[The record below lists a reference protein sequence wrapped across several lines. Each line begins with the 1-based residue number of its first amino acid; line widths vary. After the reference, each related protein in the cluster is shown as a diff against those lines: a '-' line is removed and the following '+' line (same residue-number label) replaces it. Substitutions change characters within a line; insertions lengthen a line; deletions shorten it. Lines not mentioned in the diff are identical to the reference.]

1 MIIDVSYFTGPLLI
15 TGLSSTGTGVASL
28 VSKATKENLNYFIAK
43 YENQFLN
50 YLLGENLATEFK
62 TEIVKETHD
71 VKWDTLL
78 SKLKK
83 TEVIGTTSYN
93 YSFIAN
99 YIYYYYQR
107 NELTDTT
114 STGEYDAP
122 QRITIINKSVFAW
135 NSMVNDVMKFW
146 EWMDEVYKDY
156 YTDYDSFIIN
166 KDLTNYINSLGI

>member
-1 MIIDVSYFTGPLLI
+1 MIIDISYFTGPLLI
-15 TGLSSTGTGVASL
+15 TGLSATGTGVA
-28 VSKATKENLNYFIAK
+28 VQITKAKKDNLNYFIAK

-50 YLLGENLATEFK
+50 YLLGENLANEFK
-62 TEIVKETHD
+62 TEIEKETHD

-83 TEVIGTTSYN
+83 TEIIGTTNYN

-122 QRITIINKSVFAW
+122 QRMTIINKSVFAW
-135 NSMVNDVMKFW
+135 NSMVNDVMKFL

-156 YTDYDSFIIN
+156 YTDYDSFSIN

>member
-1 MIIDVSYFTGPLLI
+1 MIIDISYFTGSILI
-15 TGLSSTGTGVASL
+15 TGLSATGTGVA
-28 VSKATKENLNYFIAK
+28 VQVAKAKKDNLNYFIAK
-43 YENQFLN
+43 YENHFLN
-50 YLLGENLATEFK
+50 YLLGEDLANEFK
-62 TEIVKETHD
+62 TEIEKEVHD

-83 TEVIGTTSYN
+83 TEIIGTTNYN

-107 NELTDTT
+107 NELTDIT

-122 QRITIINKSVFAW
+122 QRMTIINKSVFAW
-135 NSMVNDVMKFW
+135 NSMVNDVMKFL

-156 YTDYDSFIIN
+156 YTDYESFSIS
-166 KDLTNYINSLGI
+166 KDLTGYINSLGI

>member
-78 SKLKK
+78 SKLNL
-83 TEVIGTTSYN
+83 ISCLFG
-93 YSFIAN
+93 SFI
-99 YIYYYYQR
+99 Y
-107 NELTDTT
+107 
-114 STGEYDAP
+114 
-122 QRITIINKSVFAW
+122 
-135 NSMVNDVMKFW
+135 M
-146 EWMDEVYKDY
+146 
-156 YTDYDSFIIN
+156 
-166 KDLTNYINSLGI
+166 

>member
-1 MIIDVSYFTGPLLI
+1 MIIDISYFTGPLLI
-15 TGLSSTGTGVASL
+15 TGLSAMGSGVSVPVA
-28 VSKATKENLNYFIAK
+28 KAKKDNINYFIAK

-50 YLLGENLATEFK
+50 YLLGEDLAQKFK
-62 TEIVKETHD
+62 TEISEETHD
-71 VKWDTLL
+71 IKWDTLL

-114 STGEYDAP
+114 SIGEYDAP
-122 QRITIINKSVFAW
+122 QRMTIINKSVFAW

>member
-1 MIIDVSYFTGPLLI
+1 MIIDISYFTGSILI
-15 TGLSSTGTGVASL
+15 TGLSATGTGVA
-28 VSKATKENLNYFIAK
+28 VQVAKAKKDNLNYFIAK

-50 YLLGENLATEFK
+50 YLLGEYLTNEFK
-62 TEIVKETHD
+62 AEIAKETHD

-83 TEVIGTTSYN
+83 NEIIGTTNYN

-122 QRITIINKSVFAW
+122 QRMTIINKSVFAW
-135 NSMVNDVMKFW
+135 NSMVNDVMKFL